1 MKILK
6 YFTLLA
12 AAAGIMSACT
22 SDLEKVQTL
31 PADQVVAP
39 VLHELENTDIVI
51 TAETLVNTLKV
62 SWDAAYFG
70 DKIVPNYSILIAKGD
85 VEVPVAVGISTTE
98 VELTYE
104 QINLAA
110 ASSVEDGGLGL
121 ALDVASDVKLRIGAT
136 VGNSFDTYYSD
147 AVDVKITPTSAEKK
161 YPMIYMPGS
170 YQGWAPDK
178 AATNFQVLYDFSG
191 TGVYEGVADFGSAD
205 DASRE
210 WKFTRDANWDFDW
223 GIPSGETP
231 EAEAAEVTLINND
244 GGDRSNINIYT
255 VNRFYH
261 FSMDTNTGLLKKNFA
276 FNQIGVIGDFNGWG
290 GDVVMEFNAAKR
302 RFYADV
308 ENLSGGF
315 KFRADADWAL
325 NWGVDGVQGG
335 DNIAVET
342 AGNYRVYF
350 YLSNPNE
357 VYYELNADMFGQE
370 EPTGGNTGTTPEP
383 EPPQP
388 GIEADR
394 WGLVGTITGW
404 GESAD
409 LYMNEVGENLFVRK
423 GVAVTADDQFKVR
436 FNNDW
441 AINYGGAGDVEP
453 LVVNVGEQTTLV
465 AGGKNLAAAAGTY
478 DVYFNIATFDIWV
491 MAEGEIPGGVT
502 LNSVK
507 LYADVS
513 APGWTNC
520 NLWAWDDAGNNYTG
534 GTWPG
539 QALEVENVDG
549 VDYYVWEAPA
559 ELTGK
564 TISVIFNN
572 GAAQT
577 ADITG
582 VVLDKDHFF
591 NINADL
597 SYVMDAAKTVKL
609 YADVSAPGWTNC
621 NLWAWD
627 DAGNNYTGGAW
638 PGQALEVENVGGV
651 DYYVW
656 EAPESIVGQTISV
669 IFNNGAAQTA
679 DITGVVLDKDHFFT
693 INADLSYV
701 MDGNVPTPEPEP
713 TEKEYGLIGDMTGW
727 GSDIKFEAMGDG
739 GYKLLNQPISASE
752 GFKVRLYGKW
762 IDTDNYGAPDGS
774 PAIVINEAYTLMNG
788 GGSGN
793 MFVPADGTYDLYF
806 YPADLEL
813 YVMEVGKTPSK

>member
-534 GTWPG
+534 G
-539 QALEVENVDG
+539 
-549 VDYYVWEAPA
+549 
-559 ELTGK
+559 
-564 TISVIFNN
+564 
-572 GAAQT
+572 
-577 ADITG
+577 
-582 VVLDKDHFF
+582 
-591 NINADL
+591 
-597 SYVMDAAKTVKL
+597 
-609 YADVSAPGWTNC
+609 
-621 NLWAWD
+621 
-627 DAGNNYTGGAW
+627 AW